1 MEWKGRDIMIQKFV
15 EIGEGYGDV
24 YELCELIKTNKHRFH
39 EAFIFIASKGEHKYC
54 SLAVALKP
62 VGESKFM
69 PIYICREGIPVKEN
83 KKAQRVEIFE
93 QAIEALQK
101 VPNTLE
107 IKHSSEFTDSTL
119 FYQYLIGILRLNRY
133 IPPMS

>member
-15 EIGEGYGDV
+15 ELGEGYGDI
-24 YELCELIKTNKHRFH
+24 YELCELIQTNKDRFH
-39 EAFIFIASKGEHKYC
+39 EAFIFTATKEDRKFC
-54 SLAVALKP
+54 SLAVAFKP

-69 PIYICREGIPVKEN
+69 PIYICREGIPVKDD

-93 QAIEALQK
+93 QAIATLEK

-107 IKHSSEFTDSTL
+107 IKHSSAFADSAL
-119 FYQYLIGILRLNRY
+119 YYQYLIGILRMNRY